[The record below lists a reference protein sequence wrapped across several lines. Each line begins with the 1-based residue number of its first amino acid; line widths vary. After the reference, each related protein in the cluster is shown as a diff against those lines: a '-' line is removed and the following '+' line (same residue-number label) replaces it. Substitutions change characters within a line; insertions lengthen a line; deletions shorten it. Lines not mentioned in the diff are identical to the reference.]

1 MQHSISTAMAGDS
14 TSTASGTSST
24 THNSFVTV
32 FPSPNLAHQISVNI
46 TSSILLLWK
55 TQFLPM
61 IRGCGLDYHI
71 EGDEVIPERLRDDN
85 EPNPTYNSWVREDQL
100 VLSWIIASVSE
111 GPTYRPFTRSLQ
123 SRQEEIYFDALY
135 GMLLNEER

>member
-71 EGDEVIPERLRDDN
+71 EGDELIPKRLRDDN
-85 EPNPTYNSWVREDQL
+85 EPNPAYNSWVREDQL
-100 VLSWIIASVSE
+100 VLSWIVASVSE
-111 GPTYRPFTRSLQ
+111 GISPQLVGAES
-123 SRQEEIYFDALY
+123 A
-135 GMLLNEER
+135 